1 MVAHRIN
8 ICGGV
13 LGGTSTQKIE
23 GNQTLHCRSV
33 ILKTVCVQLKET
45 GTNIQQKADMT
56 TGKDGTTVPTDGC
69 VGVSLRFPTEM
80 VPSSATTHAG
90 SQNERGTNHRI
101 DIHFSQDTK
110 TFIYH
115 PNVIMRNVVFQT
127 EYEIDMFYLDSLNEK
142 VDTTTLNNIH
152 SITLNFECDV
162 TNLMPI

>member
-1 MVAHRIN
+1 
-8 ICGGV
+8 
-13 LGGTSTQKIE
+13 
-23 GNQTLHCRSV
+23 
-33 ILKTVCVQLKET
+33 LKET
-45 GTNIQQKADMT
+45 GTDIKQIAGMT
-56 TGKDGTTVPTDGC
+56 TGKDNTAAPTGGC
-69 VGVSLRFPTEM
+69 VGVSLRFPTM
-80 VPSSATTHAG
+80 TVPSSATTHAG

-127 EYEIDMFYLDSLNEK
+127 EYEIDMSYLDSLNTT
-142 VDTTTLNNIH
+142 VDTITLAKIH

>member
-8 ICGGV
+8 ITVGV
-13 LGGTSTQKIE
+13 LGGAHEQQIE

-33 ILKTVCVQLKET
+33 ILKTVCVQLTKNASAMTQKT
-45 GTNIQQKADMT
+45 GMKA
-56 TGKDGTTVPTDGC
+56 GKTLAPVPPGGC

-90 SQNERGTNHRI
+90 SQNERSSNHRI

-115 PNVIMRNVVFQT
+115 PNAIMRNVVFQT
-127 EYEIDMFYLDSLNEK
+127 ERVLHCQSANRRSRIN
-142 VDTTTLNNIH
+142 
-152 SITLNFECDV
+152 
-162 TNLMPI
+162 

>member
-1 MVAHRIN
+1 
-8 ICGGV
+8 
-13 LGGTSTQKIE
+13 
-23 GNQTLHCRSV
+23 
-33 ILKTVCVQLKET
+33 
-45 GTNIQQKADMT
+45 
-56 TGKDGTTVPTDGC
+56 
-69 VGVSLRFPTEM
+69 M

>member
-33 ILKTVCVQLKET
+33 ILRTVCVQLKET
-45 GTNIQQKADMT
+45 GTDIKQKADMT
-56 TGKDGTTVPTDGC
+56 C

-80 VPSSATTHAG
+80 VPISATTHAG

-110 TFIYH
+110 TFVYH
-115 PNVIMRNVVFQT
+115 PNVIMRNVAFQT
-127 EYEIDMFYLDSLNEK
+127 KYEIDMFYLDSLNEK
-142 VDTTTLNNIH
+142 VDTTTLDNIH

-162 TNLMPI
+162 TNLTPI

>member
-8 ICGGV
+8 ISGGV
-13 LGGTSTQKIE
+13 LGGTHQQKIE

-33 ILKTVCVQLKET
+33 ILKTVCVQLKTIASEMT
-45 GTNIQQKADMT
+45 QKDGMK
-56 TGKDGTTVPTDGC
+56 TGKTLSPVPTDGC
-69 VGVSLRFPTEM
+69 VGVSLRFSTEM

-90 SQNERGTNHRI
+90 SENERSSNHRI
-101 DIHFSQDTK
+101 DVHFSQDTK

-127 EYEIDMFYLDSLNEK
+127 EYQIDMFYLDSLNTSLDK
-142 VDTTTLNNIH
+142 VTMDDIH

>member
-8 ICGGV
+8 ISGGV
-13 LGGTSTQKIE
+13 LGGTHQQKIE
-23 GNQTLHCRSV
+23 GNQTSHCRSV
-33 ILKTVCVQLKET
+33 ILKTVCVQLKTIASAMTQKT
-45 GTNIQQKADMT
+45 GMK
-56 TGKDGTTVPTDGC
+56 TGKTLAAVPTAGC
-69 VGVSLRFPTEM
+69 VGASLRFPTEM

-90 SQNERGTNHRI
+90 SQNERSSNHRI

-110 TFIYH
+110 TIIYH

-127 EYEIDMFYLDSLNEK
+127 EYQIDMFYLDSLNTSLDK
-142 VDTTTLNNIH
+142 VTMDDIH

>member
-8 ICGGV
+8 ITGGV
-13 LGGTSTQKIE
+13 LGGTHEQKIE

-33 ILKTVCVQLKET
+33 ILKTVCVQLKTIASEMT
-45 GTNIQQKADMT
+45 QKDGMK
-56 TGKDGTTVPTDGC
+56 TGKTLPPVPTKGC
-69 VGVSLRFPTEM
+69 VGISLRFPTEM

-90 SQNERGTNHRI
+90 SENERSSNHRI
-101 DIHFSQDTK
+101 DVHFSQDTK

-127 EYEIDMFYLDSLNEK
+127 EYQIDMFYLDSLNTSLDK
-142 VDTTTLNNIH
+142 VTMDDIH

>member
-8 ICGGV
+8 ISGGV
-13 LGGTSTQKIE
+13 LGGKATQRIE

-45 GTNIQQKADMT
+45 GTDIKQKADMT
-56 TGKDGTTVPTDGC
+56 TGKDGRAVPADGC

-110 TFIYH
+110 TFVYH
-115 PNVIMRNVVFQT
+115 PNVIMRNVAFQT
-127 EYEIDMFYLDSLNEK
+127 KYEIDMFYLDSLNEK
-142 VDTTTLNNIH
+142 VDTTTLDNIH

>member
-13 LGGTSTQKIE
+13 LGGTSTQRIE

-45 GTNIQQKADMT
+45 GTVIKQKANMT
-56 TGKDGTTVPTDGC
+56 PGKTDTVIPTDGC

-90 SQNERGTNHRI
+90 SQNERSTNHRI
-101 DIHFSQDTK
+101 DTK

-127 EYEIDMFYLDSLNEK
+127 EYEIDMFYLDSLNET
-142 VDTTTLNNIH
+142 VSTATLANIH

>member
-8 ICGGV
+8 ITGGS
-13 LGGTSTQKIE
+13 LGGSNEQLIE

-33 ILKTVCVQLKET
+33 ILKTVCVQLKKIGSEMT
-45 GTNIQQKADMT
+45 QKSLMK
-56 TGKDGTTVPTDGC
+56 TGKSGFVVPTGGC
-69 VGVSLRFPTEM
+69 VGISLRFPTEM

-90 SQNERGTNHRI
+90 SENERSSNHRI
-101 DIHFSQDTK
+101 DVHFSQDQK

-142 VDTTTLNNIH
+142 VDTETLDDIH

>member
-45 GTNIQQKADMT
+45 GTDIKQKANMT

-90 SQNERGTNHRI
+90 SQNERGSNHRI